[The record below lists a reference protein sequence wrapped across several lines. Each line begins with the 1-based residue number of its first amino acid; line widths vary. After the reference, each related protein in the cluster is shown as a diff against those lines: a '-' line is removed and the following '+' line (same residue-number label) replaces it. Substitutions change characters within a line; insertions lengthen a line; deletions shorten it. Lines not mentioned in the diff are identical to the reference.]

1 MKKIV
6 CEINLFDL
14 HQRVFLINSETK
26 EKKCI
31 ATVMIDS
38 VPEAISALCNNQKV
52 YSVTLTG
59 NREYNNTLSKDI
71 LEYSRTHYNN
81 NSIEIE
87 VI

>member
-6 CEINLFDL
+6 CEIHLFDL
-14 HQRVFLINSETK
+14 HQRVFLVDTETN
-26 EKKCI
+26 EKNWI
-31 ATVMIDS
+31 AIAMIDS
-38 VPEAISALCNNQKV
+38 IPETVSALCDKQKV

-59 NREYNNTLSKDI
+59 NKEYNNTLSKDI